1 MTRSIDTYSGSDT
14 DSDNFIIDED
24 EVEDEDYSCINE
36 NEVEVM
42 SLTQPAH
49 PSKNLELSSTLLQ
62 LKKHLTITIA
72 SLQDLLETLC
82 QLQKENTL
90 TQS

>member
-24 EVEDEDYSCINE
+24 ENECLSE
-36 NEVEVM
+36 NEVEAM

>member
-1 MTRSIDTYSGSDT
+1 MTDSFEVYSGSDSECET
-14 DSDNFIIDED
+14 DED
-24 EVEDEDYSCINE
+24 NYIYENECLSE
-36 NEVEVM
+36 NEVEAM
-42 SLTQPAH
+42 SVTQQAH

>member
-1 MTRSIDTYSGSDT
+1 MPRDFEVIS
-14 DSDNFIIDED
+14 DSDSDCETDED
-24 EVEDEDYSCINE
+24 NYIYENECLSE
-36 NEVEVM
+36 NEVETM